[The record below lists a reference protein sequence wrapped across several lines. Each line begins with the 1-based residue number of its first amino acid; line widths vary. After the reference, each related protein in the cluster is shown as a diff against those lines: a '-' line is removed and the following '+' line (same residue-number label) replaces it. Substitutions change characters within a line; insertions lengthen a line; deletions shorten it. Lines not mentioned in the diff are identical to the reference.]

1 MLRIAVANARA
12 CRGVLARDVPARV
25 SSRVRVARAS
35 SRAAGSDAAGDD
47 GFGDDAEGAPP
58 VDATPRETTRELGNV
73 RPRASEEPAGRRT
86 VMASAETKEA
96 WRALDAEVNE
106 YPCARKFQAIGADD
120 GDFVESVRGVI
131 SNALGGRHIHPE
143 CVTSRPSSKGKYVS
157 AHVTAEMRSGDEVLA
172 VYAALKADE
181 RVLWYL

>member
-1 MLRIAVANARA
+1 M
-12 CRGVLARDVPARV
+12 
-25 SSRVRVARAS
+25 
-35 SRAAGSDAAGDD
+35 
-47 GFGDDAEGAPP
+47 
-58 VDATPRETTRELGNV
+58 
-73 RPRASEEPAGRRT
+73 
-86 VMASAETKEA
+86 
-96 WRALDAEVNE
+96 NE

>member
-1 MLRIAVANARA
+1 MPRNSMNTQVPRGGHTTARGRQPD
-12 CRGVLARDVPARV
+12 CEVTEILICQ
-25 SSRVRVARAS
+25 
-35 SRAAGSDAAGDD
+35 SDALI
-47 GFGDDAEGAPP
+47 E
-58 VDATPRETTRELGNV
+58 RK
-73 RPRASEEPAGRRT
+73 T

-96 WRALDAEVNE
+96 WMALDAEVNE

>member
-1 MLRIAVANARA
+1 MMAVHDLLVASLACLPAPQLPSAATLETLLRPPQLVVQRNFLSPALVSA
-12 CRGVLARDVPARV
+12 LA
-25 SSRVRVARAS
+25 
-35 SRAAGSDAAGDD
+35 
-47 GFGDDAEGAPP
+47 
-58 VDATPRETTRELGNV
+58 
-73 RPRASEEPAGRRT
+73 
-86 VMASAETKEA
+86 
-96 WRALDAEVNE
+96 AEVNE